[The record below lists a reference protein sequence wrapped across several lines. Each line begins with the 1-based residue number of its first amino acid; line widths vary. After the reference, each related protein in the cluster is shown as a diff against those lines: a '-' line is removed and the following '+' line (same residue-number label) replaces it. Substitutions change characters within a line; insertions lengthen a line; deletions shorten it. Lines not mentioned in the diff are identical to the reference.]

1 MPQLD
6 TSFSYIASASCGE
19 TQELFA
25 YTPRMETIHARIRQ
39 RREALRL
46 TQAQLAEQLGVSYQT
61 IQQWETEPD
70 PSNPKVLST
79 APRRSRLTLVAQVLG
94 VTEEWLITGRGPD
107 GASHDPIAKQLMDI
121 YQSLP
126 EHLQEALMQSANAF
140 AVAADPAKRSTAN
153 PYPNKKPPKA

>member
-1 MPQLD
+1 
-6 TSFSYIASASCGE
+6 
-19 TQELFA
+19 
-25 YTPRMETIHARIRQ
+25 MESIHARIRL

-46 TQAQLAEQLGVSYQT
+46 TQAQLAERLGVSYQT

-79 APRRSRLTLVAQVLG
+79 APKRSRLVEVAKALE
-94 VTEEWLITGRGPD
+94 VTEEWLVTGRGPD
-107 GASHDPIAKQLMDI
+107 GMPHDPIAQQLMSI

-140 AVAADPAKRSTAN
+140 AVAADPSKRGPAN
-153 PYPNKKPPKA
+153 PYGGKKPPSR